1 MWVKRE
7 VLVEMGAIS
16 LVQRFDERLAT
27 AAGLMDKP
35 LTTPGV
41 ERHLNGFGI
50 EPEQASH
57 TRIGS
62 LSGGQ
67 KVRLFL
73 RPPCGKT
80 LT

>member
-1 MWVKRE
+1 
-7 VLVEMGAIS
+7 
-16 LVQRFDERLAT
+16 
-27 AAGLMDKP
+27 MDKP

-67 KVRLFL
+67 KLRLFL
-73 RPPCGKT
+73 RPLWQNPHLIILDEPTNYLDRDGLGALTCGDS
-80 LT
+80 